1 LSIKGRAGVFACF
14 FFLLS
19 AAQPP
24 ETTGRKALD
33 LLLAANYP
41 ELTKLLSP
49 AAKEKLTPDFL
60 RDHAGAEIKGFG
72 KLESIGKPLLAPSG
86 ANTLVSFPVKF
97 SRVEISVQF
106 TLDSSS
112 HLAGLFFR
120 PADSPLP
127 PEWQR
132 PIYSKPAS
140 FHEIDLIVNSG
151 EWQLPATLTLPN
163 GKGPFPGVVLVH
175 GPGPD
180 DRDETIYSNH
190 MFKDIA
196 EGLASRGIAVLR
208 YDKRTFVYATQMSGT
223 SYTLQQETVED
234 AVHALSLLRSQPS
247 INPKRTFVVAHSLGG
262 YALPRIAKQDGKLAG
277 AVVLAGNA
285 RPIEDVV
292 LDQATFTTQAK
303 VNLTQED
310 LRRFD
315 NLKAEVDKVK
325 KLQAMGNN
333 PPVVLGLPIAYLL
346 DLKTYNPVAEL
357 KSMPLPVF
365 FLEGERDFQVT
376 MKDFDIWKSGLAG
389 RRSIQF
395 RTYKAL
401 NHLFMAGEGKPSPT
415 EYRIA
420 SNVSGEVV
428 GDIATWLLAQ

>member
-1 LSIKGRAGVFACF
+1 LSIKCRAGAFACLF
-14 FFLLS
+14 ILA
-19 AAQPP
+19 AAQTP

-33 LLLAANYP
+33 LLLASNYT
-41 ELTKLLSP
+41 EFTKLLSP

-72 KLESIGKPLLAPSG
+72 KMESIGKPLLAPSG
-86 ANTLVSFPVKF
+86 KNTLVSFPVKF

-112 HLAGLFFR
+112 HVAGLFFR
-120 PADSPLP
+120 PADAPLP

-132 PIYSKPAS
+132 PIYSKPKS
-140 FHEIDLIVNSG
+140 FHEIDVIVNSG
-151 EWQLPATLTLPN
+151 EWQLPGTLTLPN
-163 GKGPFPGVVLVH
+163 GKGPFTAAVLVH

-196 EGLASRGIAVLR
+196 EGLASRGIGVLR

-234 AVHALSLLRSQPS
+234 AVHAIALLRAQPS
-247 INPKRTFVVAHSLGG
+247 INPKRIFVIAHSLGG
-262 YALPRIAKQDGKLAG
+262 YALPRIAQQDGKLAG

-292 LDQATFTTQAK
+292 LDQATFTTQSK

-315 NLKAEVDKVK
+315 NLKAEVEKVK

-333 PPVVLGLPIAYLL
+333 PPVILGLPVAYLL
-346 DLKTYNPVAEL
+346 DLKSYNPVAAL
-357 KSMPLPVF
+357 KSQSLPIL
-365 FLEGERDFQVT
+365 FLQGERDFQVT
-376 MKDFDIWKSGLAG
+376 MRDFEMWKSGLAG
-389 RRSIQF
+389 RKSTQF
-395 RTYKAL
+395 RSYPAL

-420 SNVSGEVV
+420 SNVSGQVI
-428 GDIATWLLAQ
+428 GDMAEWLAAQ